1 MAHST
6 AGRKGAAAAFSS
18 LPTVPRRRALTSSR
32 FFARA
37 PPPPPPASPLSV
49 LATAPATAA
58 AVPPT
63 AQSAAVPVGDGAA
76 AAGGGGGA
84 GRRRHTS
91 HAAAPAPFLAALLRP
106 LSDGLHIPDHM
117 LAGAAATASAVSV
130 MHPLDTIKVHMQRAS
145 AGAGAPHSIVSS
157 FRSIV
162 GGSGVGGLYRG
173 VGTSVAGQGPAGAVK
188 FAVYEGLTQA
198 VGPRVPADAKV
209 LADFACAAAAFV
221 ACSVVLLPAEVLK
234 QRLQAGVYASAR
246 EGMREVWAR
255 EGVRGFYR
263 GWTATCVRDVPY
275 SMLEFG
281 LYGQFKR
288 VARGLLAR
296 REGYPAG
303 GAAAAAPVGL
313 SAQQEWLIGGL
324 AGGCTGFLTTPLDV
338 AKTRL
343 MTQVHLP
350 VEQQSRGILQA
361 LSRVIATDGLPGIF
375 CGGSAR
381 VAWLIPFTAVF
392 FGVHEA
398 SKRALLRRKRV
409 GPTLAGR
416 D

>member
-1 MAHST
+1 
-6 AGRKGAAAAFSS
+6 
-18 LPTVPRRRALTSSR
+18 
-32 FFARA
+32 
-37 PPPPPPASPLSV
+37 
-49 LATAPATAA
+49 
-58 AVPPT
+58 
-63 AQSAAVPVGDGAA
+63 
-76 AAGGGGGA
+76 
-84 GRRRHTS
+84 
-91 HAAAPAPFLAALLRP
+91 
-106 LSDGLHIPDHM
+106 M

-145 AGAGAPHSIVSS
+145 SSSAAAGAKHSIASS

-162 GGSGVGGLYRG
+162 GGGGGVRGLYRG
-173 VGTSVAGQGPAGAVK
+173 VGVSVAGQGPAGAVK

-234 QRLQAGVYASAR
+234 QRLQAGVYASVG
-246 EGMREVWAR
+246 EGVREVAR
-255 EGVRGFYR
+255 QEGVRGFYR

-281 LYGQFKR
+281 LYAQFKR

-296 REGYPAG
+296 RTAG
-303 GAAAAAPVGL
+303 SDGGGGSDGGSGSRGPTAAAGAAPVRL
-313 SAQQEWLIGGL
+313 TAQQEWVIGGL

-350 VEQQSRGILQA
+350 PAEQSRGILQA
-361 LSRVIATDGLPGIF
+361 LTKVIAADGVAGVF

-398 SKRALLRRKRV
+398 AKRQLLTWKRAR
-409 GPTLAGR
+409 PTLAGR
-416 D
+416 E

>member
-1 MAHST
+1 
-6 AGRKGAAAAFSS
+6 
-18 LPTVPRRRALTSSR
+18 
-32 FFARA
+32 
-37 PPPPPPASPLSV
+37 
-49 LATAPATAA
+49 
-58 AVPPT
+58 
-63 AQSAAVPVGDGAA
+63 
-76 AAGGGGGA
+76 
-84 GRRRHTS
+84 
-91 HAAAPAPFLAALLRP
+91 
-106 LSDGLHIPDHM
+106 M

-145 AGAGAPHSIVSS
+145 SSAAGASHSIGSS

-162 GGSGVGGLYRG
+162 GGAGVGGLYRG
-173 VGTSVAGQGPAGAVK
+173 VGVSVAGQGPAGAVK

-209 LADFACAAAAFV
+209 VADFACAAAAFV

-234 QRLQAGVYASAR
+234 QRLQAGVYASVG
-246 EGMREVWAR
+246 EGVREVWR
-255 EGVRGFYR
+255 QEGVRGFYR

-281 LYGQFKR
+281 LYAQFKR

-296 REGYPAG
+296 RIAG
-303 GAAAAAPVGL
+303 GGGGGGATSRGRGGPTAGAAAPAPVRL
-313 SAQQEWLIGGL
+313 TAQQEWVIGGL

-350 VEQQSRGILQA
+350 AAEQSRGIIQA
-361 LSRVIATDGLPGIF
+361 LAKVIEADGVAGIF

-398 SKRALLRRKRV
+398 AKRQLLQWKRV

-416 D
+416 E